1 MTVPDTGNG
10 VAVAVAPALE
20 LPAGSSLLRRLA
32 ALFRP
37 READGAAV
45 LRFGDVRL
53 DPDTR
58 QVRRGRRTIELTPI
72 EFKLLELFLRNP
84 RRVLPRSLIFNMV
97 WGFDF
102 GVMSNSLNVYV
113 GTLRRKLEAA
123 GEPRVIHTVRGVG
136 YVLRDPAGRH

>member
-1 MTVPDTGNG
+1 MPDNGNG
-10 VAVAVAPALE
+10 LAVAVTTGALE
-20 LPAGSSLLRRLA
+20 LPVGAGILRRFAALLR
-32 ALFRP
+32 P
-37 READGAAV
+37 RNVDGANV

-72 EFKLLELFLRNP
+72 EFRLLELFLRNP
-84 RRVLPRSLIFNMV
+84 RRVLSRSTIFNTV

-123 GEPRVIHTVRGVG
+123 GEPRIIHTVRGVG
-136 YVLRDPAGRH
+136 YVLRDRI